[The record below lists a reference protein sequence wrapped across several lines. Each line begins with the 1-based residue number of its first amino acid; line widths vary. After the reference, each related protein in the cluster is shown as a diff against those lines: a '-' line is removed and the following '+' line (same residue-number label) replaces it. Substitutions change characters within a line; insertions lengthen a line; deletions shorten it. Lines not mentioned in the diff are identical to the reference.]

1 MRGSTTM
8 TAMRASLQGSPA
20 QNGIMNYGSV
30 SQFDQPKQRQWDNQ
44 KLQGDGSYG

>member
-1 MRGSTTM
+1 
-8 TAMRASLQGSPA
+8 
-20 QNGIMNYGSV
+20 MNYGSV